1 MQPTDF
7 VTLREYQV
15 ARLQELIELINMLIM
30 DDKAPYSRLV
40 ISYLTI
46 AVSNLEISL
55 MLSSSKFNV
64 KPRR

>member
-1 MQPTDF
+1 MQPSDF

-15 ARLQELIELINMLIM
+15 ARLQELIECINSLIM

-46 AVSNLEISL
+46 AVSHLEISL

-64 KPRR
+64 RPR